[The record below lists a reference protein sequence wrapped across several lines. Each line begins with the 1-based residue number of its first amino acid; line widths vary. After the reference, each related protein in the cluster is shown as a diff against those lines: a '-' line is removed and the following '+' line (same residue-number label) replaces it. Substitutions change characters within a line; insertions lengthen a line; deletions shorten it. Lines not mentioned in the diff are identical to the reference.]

1 MTAAHRLRV
10 AIAGFGPFPGVPRNP
25 SAEVVRAIVRKQ
37 RFRSAGIDLDAVIF
51 PTAYA
56 EAQQQLKALLAHK
69 PDAVVLFGVAAKT
82 KHIRI
87 ETVAGNT
94 ASTLYPDHARFTPA
108 LRKLIADGAP
118 RLKSRA
124 PIAKLRAAAR
134 LAGVKAEYS
143 NNAGRYLCNAIFY
156 HALAATSALKPPPLV
171 QFIHVPAV
179 SAQPGLSWL
188 IQACEA
194 VVWLAAREA
203 ARSRAV
209 SDRDG

>member
-1 MTAAHRLRV
+1 MTARRLRV
-10 AIAGFGPFPGVPRNP
+10 AIAGFCPFPGAPRNP
-25 SAEVVRAIVRKQ
+25 SAEVVRAIMRRQ
-37 RFRSAGIDLDAVIF
+37 RFGRAGIDLEATIF
-51 PTAYA
+51 PTAYSEA
-56 EAQQQLKALLAHK
+56 ERQLKTLLDRK

-82 KHIRI
+82 RHIRV
-87 ETVAGNT
+87 ETVARNT

-118 RLKSRA
+118 RLMTRA

-134 LAGVKAEYS
+134 LAGVKTEFS

-156 HALAATSALKPPPLV
+156 HALAATAALKPAPLV

-179 SAQPGLSWL
+179 RMQTSLSWL

-194 VVWLAAREA
+194 IVWVAAREA

-209 SDRDG
+209 SERDG